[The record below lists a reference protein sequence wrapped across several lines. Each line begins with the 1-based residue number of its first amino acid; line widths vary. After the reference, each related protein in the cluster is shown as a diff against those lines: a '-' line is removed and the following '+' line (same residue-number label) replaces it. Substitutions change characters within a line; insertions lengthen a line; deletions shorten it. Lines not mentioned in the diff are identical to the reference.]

1 MNSRRS
7 FFKGLFG
14 LLVAPKIKSN
24 SVPLVGVKGMQFL
37 PGIVYAPYIPLLV
50 MTSIPTDDISSI
62 PTDDISS
69 NKCLER
75 FKKSRFIAGN
85 YTFNKI
91 I

>member
-50 MTSIPTDDISSI
+50 MTSIPTDDISS
-62 PTDDISS
+62 